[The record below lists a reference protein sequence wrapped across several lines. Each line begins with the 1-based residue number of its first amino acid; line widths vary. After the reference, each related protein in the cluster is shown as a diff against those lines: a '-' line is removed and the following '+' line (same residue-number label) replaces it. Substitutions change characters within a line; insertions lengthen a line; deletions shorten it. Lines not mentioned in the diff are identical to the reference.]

1 LSSLNKNRIDFFCL
15 IFLFPSKI
23 LSENFQNA
31 KTHVV
36 FCFEENNYY
45 PFGLKHRSY
54 NTEARIIVKHQPIDG
69 FETGSLSK
77 YMVQKTDVLAEE
89 MERPPNSTNS
99 NPEFYSGYNYKYNG
113 KELQDELGLNMYDYG
128 ARNYDPALGRWM
140 NVDNMAEKYYD
151 SSPYNYAIN
160 NPVNVIDPDGND
172 IYLLIWF
179 SNKGETGHAGIA
191 IDNYKTQNKKD
202 SKGNDIIDQ
211 NGNVVTEQVAD
222 GTMTYYDLWP
232 NDIVTQTKLQSD
244 VKSDYSPGI
253 LINSLS
259 DLQNT
264 DVTNKRTG
272 NVSPEG
278 RSADGIV
285 KIPTIPSQD
294 NDAKTTAE
302 TDIANGKKYNGSSNN
317 CSTFAQRIIN
327 SAYSIDASQTIKPA
341 GALRLMYD
349 DAQTVAPNNLYNA
362 ALQIKGASNI
372 KGPANV
378 VAKPYLEY
386 FGKSNRTPKK

>member
-1 LSSLNKNRIDFFCL
+1 
-15 IFLFPSKI
+15 
-23 LSENFQNA
+23 
-31 KTHVV
+31 
-36 FCFEENNYY
+36 
-45 PFGLKHRSY
+45 
-54 NTEARIIVKHQPIDG
+54 
-69 FETGSLSK
+69 
-77 YMVQKTDVLAEE
+77 
-89 MERPPNSTNS
+89 
-99 NPEFYSGYNYKYNG
+99 
-113 KELQDELGLNMYDYG
+113 
-128 ARNYDPALGRWM
+128 
-140 NVDNMAEKYYD
+140 
-151 SSPYNYAIN
+151 
-160 NPVNVIDPDGND
+160 
-172 IYLLIWF
+172 
-179 SNKGETGHAGIA
+179 
-191 IDNYKTQNKKD
+191 
-202 SKGNDIIDQ
+202 
-211 NGNVVTEQVAD
+211 
-222 GTMTYYDLWP
+222 
-232 NDIVTQTKLQSD
+232 
-244 VKSDYSPGI
+244 
-253 LINSLS
+253 LS